1 MRGSDFDAQA
11 DWLAPVGLLVAA
23 FALFG
28 LLPLV
33 VAVQAGLA
41 FGFGVGLTVF
51 FMEFALLVLVVFPL
65 LNRVSLQSRK
75 D

>member
-1 MRGSDFDAQA
+1 MRRNNFDAQS
-11 DWLAPVGLLVAA
+11 DWLAPAGLLVAA

-41 FGFGVGLTVF
+41 FGFGVGLAVF
-51 FMEFALLVLVVFPL
+51 FVEFALLVLVAFPL
-65 LNRVSLQSRK
+65 LNHLILQSCK
-75 D
+75 

>member
-1 MRGSDFDAQA
+1 MRRNNFDAQS

-33 VAVQAGLA
+33 VAVQVGLA
-41 FGFGVGLTVF
+41 FGFGLGLAVF
-51 FMEFALLVLVVFPL
+51 FVEFSVLFLFVFPL
-65 LNRVSLQSRK
+65 LKRMILQSCK
-75 D
+75 

>member
-1 MRGSDFDAQA
+1 MRRNNFDAQS
-11 DWLAPVGLLVAA
+11 DWLAPVGLLVAT

-51 FMEFALLVLVVFPL
+51 FMEFSALFLVAFPL
-65 LNRVSLQSRK
+65 LNRLILQDCK
-75 D
+75 